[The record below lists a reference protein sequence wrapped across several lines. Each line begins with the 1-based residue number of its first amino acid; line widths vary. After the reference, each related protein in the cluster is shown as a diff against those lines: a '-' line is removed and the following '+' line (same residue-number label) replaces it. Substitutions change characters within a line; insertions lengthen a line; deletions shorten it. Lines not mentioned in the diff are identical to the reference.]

1 MDLKSHW
8 TLPVFGFM
16 LILVSAIVF
25 NREAM
30 NICLMLI
37 GLIRIHRALDKKVR
51 TLTRI
56 GTKFT
61 VSTMVAGVIPFLK
74 ISGLSEGFTIFG
86 GAKHSS
92 KYDNLKFGINIDI
105 RSFRRNSI
113 VSQPAQ
119 KKTYF
124 GVRSLSS
131 ATRWW
136 FQRQIGSFPQA
147 RLKLKNI

>member
-61 VSTMVAGVIPFLK
+61 VSTMVAWSNPIL
-74 ISGLSEGFTIFG
+74 E
-86 GAKHSS
+86 
-92 KYDNLKFGINIDI
+92 DI
-105 RSFRRNSI
+105 RSF
-113 VSQPAQ
+113 
-119 KKTYF
+119 
-124 GVRSLSS
+124 
-131 ATRWW
+131 
-136 FQRQIGSFPQA
+136 
-147 RLKLKNI
+147 